1 MGEIKKISEIAQ
13 FIAYKNSTYIAF
25 TDNNDINMLL
35 KIADVVL
42 YALRMT
48 YLFDFT
54 EPLIQSL
61 TTEHNN
67 SSKDV

>member
-1 MGEIKKISEIAQ
+1 MGEIGELSEIVQ

-25 TDNNDINMLL
+25 TDNNNINMLL
-35 KIADVVL
+35 KIVDVVL

-54 EPLIQSL
+54 EPLI
-61 TTEHNN
+61 
-67 SSKDV
+67 